1 MPNPD
6 LYLSAF
12 FVVGVLVVTAFAWQR
27 FNEPSFPNRKALP
40 RTLSPLRYL
49 FLRSTYQKAR
59 LTYVGA
65 LLMLYVLLVAP
76 GPKVASALGTIGIK
90 DFPPEGWALVAAL
103 ILTGVGL
110 APDSL
115 KWLNTV
121 EEQLRRWIHEW
132 FLVPDG
138 IERTVGVLED
148 AHYEPPPSQLNLF
161 PNPRREKLRE
171 DLKLPPGTLRHR
183 WARATILMTSLRH
196 MGAGAAHPLKRA
208 AFGPF
213 EDDFEALLEKHH
225 ALKVEIESVRRD
237 KSGYDEEKL
246 TKSVDALLKLV
257 YAYISWGV
265 RHQADTERQVDQTLE
280 ELGFIVPQEHA
291 RHLFDIVFPAI
302 LLIALIT
309 TIFWGIVDVISW
321 FMGKSDHVISE
332 SVVRALYPAIGASL
346 MYGSA
351 VVIALK
357 RRSRQIGQR
366 VWREHSP
373 TCLIPIAIRAGL
385 VTWAVT
391 IGTTVFL
398 ESPEETWQ
406 WLGAAGHLVQSLFS
420 SHAAGFATTGL
431 GFLPIKITT
440 ALPWVVV
447 GATASAILAG
457 CISGDAGRI
466 DKPHRLRDAIVLGIA
481 VGLAAVTAQLIQGSL
496 SDFVFHESDAP
507 PFTIVPIVG
516 LAGLAC
522 GVVIGFMVPQACRA
536 NIVTPPHADMARAL
550 RSLLRQAESALG
562 TKAAAE
568 DWVFMPND
576 DLGGITPAEAAQY
589 KTQATGVGRL
599 LENEASQRHEEV
611 RREGLTP
618 VVIEGGLADQPV
630 SSRVLAP

>member
-1 MPNPD
+1 
-6 LYLSAF
+6 
-12 FVVGVLVVTAFAWQR
+12 
-27 FNEPSFPNRKALP
+27 
-40 RTLSPLRYL
+40 
-49 FLRSTYQKAR
+49 
-59 LTYVGA
+59 
-65 LLMLYVLLVAP
+65 
-76 GPKVASALGTIGIK
+76 
-90 DFPPEGWALVAAL
+90 
-103 ILTGVGL
+103 
-110 APDSL
+110 
-115 KWLNTV
+115 
-121 EEQLRRWIHEW
+121 
-132 FLVPDG
+132 
-138 IERTVGVLED
+138 
-148 AHYEPPPSQLNLF
+148 
-161 PNPRREKLRE
+161 
-171 DLKLPPGTLRHR
+171 
-183 WARATILMTSLRH
+183 
-196 MGAGAAHPLKRA
+196 
-208 AFGPF
+208 
-213 EDDFEALLEKHH
+213 
-225 ALKVEIESVRRD
+225 
-237 KSGYDEEKL
+237 
-246 TKSVDALLKLV
+246 
-257 YAYISWGV
+257 
-265 RHQADTERQVDQTLE
+265 
-280 ELGFIVPQEHA
+280 
-291 RHLFDIVFPAI
+291 
-302 LLIALIT
+302 
-309 TIFWGIVDVISW
+309 VISW